1 MASGRSRQYLAAQIQ
16 RCLLRVVPAVLLC
29 GLVAG
34 CSLLSIGR
42 RDESSDDFNLPL
54 LTAPRDAVQLD
65 LVFVDRPESDPLL
78 QGTLWKEIDEI
89 AGLPAQTRARL
100 QTAGWRIGVASS
112 RPPRALEELLELA
125 TEAPDARSSDRR
137 LIGRRVAIPAGTD
150 VPIEVTSL
158 LPELRA
164 RLETDGR
171 IKTWSDA
178 KAVLRVRVEREQD
191 GWVRLVCTPEI
202 HHGKAWLRPI
212 ATAQDWQH
220 QRAQNIEPLYELQF
234 ELSLNLGEM
243 GVVTASQNNMANE
256 SSDGD
261 AATVGR
267 AFFHSGELNGKLQRL
282 LIIRVADMRRM
293 TPVYDD

>member
-1 MASGRSRQYLAAQIQ
+1 MFVDLRTPVRVLALAVTCLAS
-16 RCLLRVVPAVLLC
+16 
-29 GLVAG
+29 AG
-34 CSLLSIGR
+34 CSLLTIGR
-42 RDESSDDFNLPL
+42 SDASSDEFKLPL
-54 LTAPRDAVQLD
+54 LAPPRDAVQLD
-65 LVFVDRPESDPLL
+65 LVFVDRPESDLLL
-78 QGTLWKEIDEI
+78 QGSLWKEIDEI
-89 AGLPAQTRARL
+89 AGLAPQTRTRL
-100 QTAGWRIGVASS
+100 REAGWRIGVASS

-125 TEAPDARSSDRR
+125 TDRPDHRDSDRR
-137 LIGRRVAIPAGTD
+137 LVGRRVAIPAGTD
-150 VPIEVTSL
+150 FPIEVTDL

-164 RLETDGR
+164 RLEADGR
-171 IKTWSDA
+171 VKTWSDA

-243 GVVTASQNNMANE
+243 GVVTALNGVEQTECDRAS
-256 SSDGD
+256 
-261 AATVGR
+261 VGR
-267 AFFHSGELNGKLQRL
+267 AFFHSGELSGKLQRL

-293 TPVYDD
+293 TPVYSN